1 MTERLYYADSYLT
14 QFDATVLTSEPNG
27 DRLAV
32 ILDRTAFYPTSG
44 GQPHDTGTLSGVLVT
59 DVIEDSED
67 RVLHLVS
74 GPLTGAVTGAIDW
87 PRRFDHMQQHTG
99 QHILSQAFLQATQAQ
114 TRAVHLGAELCTLDL
129 DLTDLSTAA
138 AAQVEDLAN
147 RIVFEDRQ
155 VLIREVDEAELPS
168 LGLRRPAKKRG
179 RIRVVDVE
187 EFDRSAC
194 GGTHVRRTGE
204 IGAVRLRRWERFKG
218 GVRVEFLCG
227 WRALRDSRW
236 KNALVRELAVKLTV
250 KDQEVAEAVER
261 LMGQLRERDRTLAG
275 LRDQLVE
282 LEAQRRLENLS
293 GTPRIVTEMLHGWSA
308 EMTSALAGRLAAA
321 GATIAAL
328 ATSDGRVIVARS
340 SDLDLDAAAVLRRAL
355 EPLGGR
361 GGGRPAFA
369 QGAVSPD
376 KVREA
381 LTSIASLASVASL
394 ASQKNQ
400 ETQ

>member
-14 QFDATVLTSEPNG
+14 QFEATVLASEPHG

-44 GQPHDTGTLSGVLVT
+44 GQPHDTGTLSGVPVT
-59 DVIEDSED
+59 DVIEDGED

-74 GPLTGAVTGAIDW
+74 APLTGAVAGAIDW

-99 QHILSQAFLQATQAQ
+99 QHILSQAFLQAMQAQ

-218 GVRVEFLCG
+218 GMRVEFLCG

-236 KNALVRELAVKLTV
+236 KNALVRDLAVKLTV
-250 KDQEVAEAVER
+250 KDREVAEAVER
-261 LMGQLRERDRTLAG
+261 LMGQFRERDRTLAG

-282 LEAQRRLENLS
+282 LEAQRRLENLPS
-293 GTPRIVTEMLHGWSA
+293 TPRIVTEVLPGWSA

-321 GATIAAL
+321 GSTIAAL

-340 SDLDLDAAAVLRRAL
+340 SDLHLDAAALLRRAL

-369 QGAVSPD
+369 QGAVPPEQVND
-376 KVREA
+376 A
-381 LTSIASLASVASL
+381 LASLRAEVHRVL
-394 ASQKNQ
+394 GVKP
-400 ETQ
+400 

>member
-1 MTERLYYADSYLT
+1 
-14 QFDATVLTSEPNG
+14 
-27 DRLAV
+27 
-32 ILDRTAFYPTSG
+32 
-44 GQPHDTGTLSGVLVT
+44 
-59 DVIEDSED
+59 
-67 RVLHLVS
+67 
-74 GPLTGAVTGAIDW
+74 
-87 PRRFDHMQQHTG
+87 MQQHTG

-147 RIVFEDRQ
+147 RIVFEDRP
-155 VLIREVDEAELPS
+155 VLVYEVDEAELPG

-204 IGAVRLRRWERFKG
+204 IGSVRLRRCERFKG

-236 KNALVRELAVKLTV
+236 KNALVRDLAVKLTV

-282 LEAQRRLENLS
+282 LEAQRRLENLP
-293 GTPRIVTEMLHGWSA
+293 GTPRIVTEMLPGWSA

-369 QGAVSPD
+369 QGAVPPEQLHD
-376 KVREA
+376 A
-381 LTSIASLASVASL
+381 LASLRGEVHHVL
-394 ASQKNQ
+394 GVKP
-400 ETQ
+400 

>member
-1 MTERLYYADSYLT
+1 MTLRLYYTDSYLKK
-14 QFDATVLTSEPNG
+14 FDATVVAVEPHG
-27 DRLAV
+27 DRLPV
-32 ILDRTAFYPTSG
+32 ILDRSAFYPTSG
-44 GQPHDTGTLSGVLVT
+44 GQPHDTGTLGGLPVT
-59 DVIEDSED
+59 EVIEDDED
-67 RVLHLVS
+67 RVLHVVS
-74 GPLTGAVTGAIDW
+74 GPITGVVTGSIDW

-99 QHILSQAFLQATQAQ
+99 QHLLSQAFLQALGAQ
-114 TRAVHLGAELCTLDL
+114 TRAVHLGAELSTLDL
-129 DLTDLSTAA
+129 DLADLPALSAG
-138 AAQVEDLAN
+138 QVEDLAN
-147 RIVFEDRQ
+147 RIVFEDRPVQ
-155 VLIREVDEAELPS
+155 IREVDESELPG

-204 IGAVRLRRWERFKG
+204 IGTVKLRRWERFNG

-236 KNALVRELAVKLTV
+236 KNALVRDLAVTLTV

-282 LEAQRRLENLS
+282 LEAQRRLENLPS
-293 GTPRIVTEMLHGWSA
+293 TPRIVTEVLPGWSA

-321 GATIAAL
+321 GSTIAAL

-340 SDLDLDAAAVLRRAL
+340 SDLDLDAAALLRRAL

-381 LTSIASLASVASL
+381 LTSIASLASVAS
-394 ASQKNQ
+394 
-400 ETQ
+400 

>member
-1 MTERLYYADSYLT
+1 VTERLYYTDSYLRE
-14 QFDATVLTSEPNG
+14 FDATVLTSEPHG

-44 GQPHDTGTLSGVLVT
+44 GQPHDTGTLSGVPVT
-59 DVIEDSED
+59 DVIEDGDD

-74 GPLTGAVTGAIDW
+74 GPLTGAVAGAIDW

-218 GVRVEFLCG
+218 GMRVEFLCG

-236 KNALVRELAVKLTV
+236 KNALVRDLAVKLSV

-282 LEAQRRLENLS
+282 LEAQRRLENLP
-293 GTPRIVTEMLHGWSA
+293 GTPRIVTEVLPGWSA

-321 GATIAAL
+321 GSTIAAL

-340 SDLDLDAAAVLRRAL
+340 SDLDLDAAALLRRAL

-369 QGAVSPD
+369 QGAVPPEQVHD
-376 KVREA
+376 A
-381 LTSIASLASVASL
+381 LASLRAEVHRL
-394 ASQKNQ
+394 LGVKL
-400 ETQ
+400 